1 MQKVRLRRLRF
12 CLAQIIDSI
21 SRAKASQPCKQI
33 AKNRWSR
40 SDSRMM
46 PIRKQQRT
54 VSPQTNTSV
63 RKEEGLHP
71 MNPQSESPVPY
82 QQPPPKIEGI
92 EDRIASAFAGPQGI
106 RAGWRWLIFL
116 AILIG
121 CATLLVVVC
130 VAVGLL
136 HLRAG
141 QQAPQTLTASN
152 AALQEAIFVISMFV
166 GTVIMSKV
174 ENRPMGRYGLPAR
187 QAFGRLFWLGV
198 VWGFVAVT
206 ATLVLIA
213 ALHGFSFGK
222 VTLSGRPLIHYA
234 ALWGFAFLLTGFF
247 EEFVFR
253 GYSQFTLATGMGFW
267 PAAVLLSVL
276 FGIIHLGN
284 TGEALSGALS
294 VVAIALFFCFTLRRT
309 GSLWFAVGLHAA
321 WDYGETFIYG
331 VPDSGMVARG
341 HLLDSSFHGPRWLT
355 GGSVGPEASV
365 ACFVIIGL
373 LFLIFHFSFPARMS
387 NENSG

>member
-1 MQKVRLRRLRF
+1 
-12 CLAQIIDSI
+12 
-21 SRAKASQPCKQI
+21 
-33 AKNRWSR
+33 
-40 SDSRMM
+40 
-46 PIRKQQRT
+46 
-54 VSPQTNTSV
+54 
-63 RKEEGLHP
+63 
-71 MNPQSESPVPY
+71 MNPQNESPVPG
-82 QQPPPKIEGI
+82 QQSPPKMETI
-92 EDRIASAFAGPQGI
+92 EDRIVSAFVGPQGI

-141 QQAPQTLTASN
+141 QQAAQTLTASN
-152 AALQEAIFVISMFV
+152 AALQEAIFVISMFIAAA
-166 GTVIMSKV
+166 IMAKI
-174 ENRPMGRYGLPAR
+174 EKRPMGQYGLPLR
-187 QAFGRLFWLGV
+187 QAFGRFFWLGI

-222 VTLSGRPLIHYA
+222 VGLSGRVLAGYA

-341 HLLDSSFHGPRWLT
+341 HLLNSSFHGPRWLT
-355 GGSVGPEASV
+355 GGTVGPEASV

-373 LFLIFHFSFPARMS
+373 LFLIFHLAFPVRMS